1 MIPAKTSDVVSVL
14 PHVLGI
20 WLEHSW
26 AWWWRTEDN
35 WCWIEEPYFLLW
47 QLVIF
52 VTWWLSWTQS
62 KYSNWSPLLPGWVS
76 RWWNTDVN
84 ILEHTQ
90 VGSVWLLLLFEMML
104 CFGCGPKL
112 WSATW
117 HLLSS
122 MKLSPFR
129 HDSFGKILVRLS
141 LACLQSVIFVW
152 IQWLVFV
159 YFFKRFL
166 ADVHEEQWVP
176 RTMPMK
182 KGNPI

>member
-1 MIPAKTSDVVSVL
+1 MLQRFVYFAGNLFATKLTKWLSFFPLSLLSWFIYKFLFLIFITLISESPCTIQYWTSL
-14 PHVLGI
+14 KYHVPFYITLTI
-20 WLEHSW
+20 ISK
-26 AWWWRTEDN
+26 
-35 WCWIEEPYFLLW
+35 
-47 QLVIF
+47 IF

-122 MKLSPFR
+122 VKL
-129 HDSFGKILVRLS
+129 LT
-141 LACLQSVIFVW
+141 
-152 IQWLVFV
+152 IQTW
-159 YFFKRFL
+159 RS
-166 ADVHEEQWVP
+166 WSN
-176 RTMPMK
+176 TT
-182 KGNPI
+182 